1 MDGLALGDEPDV
13 AVHLGTAPGRRALD
27 EDASGRRRE
36 QAGHQVEQRRL
47 AGAVRA
53 EQAGHARP
61 EPERDVVDRHDVAV
75 PARDVVELEAQSR
88 RAAGAASVMPHLR

>member
-1 MDGLALGDEPDV
+1 MWRYISGS
-13 AVHLGTAPGRRALD
+13 APGRRALD
-27 EDASGRRRE
+27 EDTSRRRRE
-36 QAGHQVEQRRL
+36 QAGHQVQERRL

-75 PARDVVELEAQSR
+75 PARDVVELERGGSGAGRSVTR
-88 RAAGAASVMPHLR
+88 RSSGSAGS